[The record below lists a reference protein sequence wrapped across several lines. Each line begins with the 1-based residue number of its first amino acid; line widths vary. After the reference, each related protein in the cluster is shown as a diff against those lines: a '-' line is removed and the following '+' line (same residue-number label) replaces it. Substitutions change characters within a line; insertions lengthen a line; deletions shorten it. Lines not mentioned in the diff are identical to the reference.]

1 MKSLNLFGKNR
12 IKQYTACFNPTMEIE
27 IRMISIPDLIGLVK
41 TAVPD
46 AEVNALDKTGMKD
59 HFIIHVTSKSFEE
72 VGIMDRH
79 SMVMAALDPAMKDGR
94 IHAAEVKT
102 ATP

>member
-1 MKSLNLFGKNR
+1 
-12 IKQYTACFNPTMEIE
+12 
-27 IRMISIPDLIGLVK
+27 MIIIPDLIGLVQ
-41 TAVPD
+41 AAMPD

-59 HFIIHVTSKSFEE
+59 HFIIHVTSKTFEG

-79 SMVMAALDPAMKDGR
+79 RMVMEALDPAMKDGR
-94 IHAAEVKT
+94 LHAAEVKT

>member
-1 MKSLNLFGKNR
+1 
-12 IKQYTACFNPTMEIE
+12 
-27 IRMISIPDLIGLVK
+27 MISIPDLIGLVQ

-59 HFIIHVTSKSFEE
+59 HFIIHVTSKVFEG

-79 SMVMAALDPAMKDGR
+79 RMVMEALDPAMKDGR
-94 IHAAEVKT
+94 LHAAEVKT